1 MTVRVAVLISGSG
14 TNLQAL
20 IDTAASSDC
29 PAEIVLVL
37 SNKEGAY
44 GLSRARTAGIDAV
57 WHDHRGKPRATY
69 DQEVADIL
77 RRNRVDWV
85 FLAGFMRLLSPVLL
99 EAFPGRVVN
108 IHPALLPSFPGLQAQ
123 KQAFDAGVRV
133 SGATVHFVDAGMDTG
148 AIIAQGTVCRKD
160 DDTLDDFSA
169 RILTMEHRLFPM
181 VMRWAAE
188 GRLAL
193 RGGEAV
199 VSLATGESRSLL
211 DS

>member
-20 IDTAASSDC
+20 IDAAASSDC

-57 WHDHRGKPRATY
+57 WHDHRGKPRVTY

-77 RRNRVDWV
+77 RRHRVDWV

-148 AIIAQGTVCRKD
+148 AIIAQGVVCRKD
-160 DDTLDDFSA
+160 DDALDDFSA
-169 RILTMEHRLFPM
+169 RILAMEHMLFPM

-199 VSLATGESRSLL
+199 VSLAAGESRSLL
-211 DS
+211 GS